1 MHGVNRKSQSFGF
14 QQRALEVHP
23 FFKAGNVN
31 ELWRPASLRVWAS
44 QKSMLERRKYLL
56 TKQSVWQS
64 CWHFPRSSGH
74 HKILTG
80 SNVKMSIRRFYGL
93 YISSSIKAGSLSVF
107 SPPLLHYVW
116 TNSAALR
123 PGAERDLWS
132 AFYWYVHIFGWFYT
146 THLNAWTLGYSIS
159 MIVYGFTLF
168 RCVQSQTLHLV

>member
-74 HKILTG
+74 HKKLTG

-93 YISSSIKAGSLSVF
+93 YISSSIKAGNLSVF
-107 SPPLLHYVW
+107 SPPSPTSPLCLDKQCRSPSRSWKRPMECFLLVCAH
-116 TNSAALR
+116 LR
-123 PGAERDLWS
+123 MILYYSFECLNFR
-132 AFYWYVHIFGWFYT
+132 IFD
-146 THLNAWTLGYSIS
+146 
-159 MIVYGFTLF
+159 
-168 RCVQSQTLHLV
+168 